1 MEFDKKTQS
10 EKTEKYKFCD
20 RFLHKFDVLA
30 KAYDAEL
37 KMLRSIE
44 KEIKDTSHG
53 VCNSGYN
60 VRYITPS
67 DISTYVA
74 NFDKALAAGL
84 LQPSVGDCNL
94 FAVESVK
101 KFIEANGC
109 IPFDMPTIGGTK
121 NTTPTMA
128 DLGDLELIVANETFK
143 KNVYSTSE
151 LKARTKYVKEDL
163 KKFESMHFTAAT
175 RSLISKLPTIIEKHS
190 ESACS
195 CTDIKCKHELGIYVG
210 NFILFALKLNL
221 LSLEQMRLYTV
232 PQVTF
237 DTCSD
242 RERKVTSLTVQ
253 EYTKMFEEDGE
264 SLEVYQEAVN
274 VKDKQPIFF
283 VFSKGIAPILSKS
296 IMKFTN
302 SKFSHMG
309 IAFSPDCRK
318 IYTYTSRG
326 EHRENYVSGETGFG
340 FTIDSIN
347 DLKRNNQEIAIM
359 VGYISNGN
367 YEIIKEQIEDFIRH
381 NTTFDATLFLNYLR
395 NKPIKNKNKYAQVCS
410 TFCDYILKSIG
421 ITVSNEPVP
430 SPGGMKEQLDKSS
443 EKLNNVFEVF
453 SGKAQEYIPETAEIE
468 VARFAARD
476 RSRAF
481 DEMYT
486 ECYHITKVDSEVRSI
501 IPFGLNFRDI
511 ALSDDH
517 EYYKNTSLALKYVM
531 SNPRSPFNQ
540 ILNKYFDPDEPQE
553 KDEAHSLL
561 RMMFGEW
568 MNRSDYD
575 DPYHR
580 PDVQFPSDPNWMD
593 KIMFGNAYYDLNYRR
608 DNPGNQTSD
617 PITAKFDVICKMFMP
632 CCHET
637 DSKKLVKCAMRIA
650 NVMEAIIDVR
660 KNDEWS
666 IPRQLSTEFLALLGD
681 ILTRV
686 LMKLYHLNTVVFDF
700 SDTMRDTMIPGI
712 LYEESG
718 DVYTE
723 DANGNVIL
731 QEAFILE
738 ADEAPKAM
746 VVSNTKESD
755 MGNVAK
761 AKHTFAQFWAKIQ
774 EWWNG
779 VCCQYFSNWEKTQE
793 KMIKWINDNKSL
805 VDEISKALGD
815 GNGTFQI
822 KVSNYVQYNIQME
835 PISNLK
841 PEEVVNK
848 FISERLEKVTND
860 DGTAETNV
868 KDDKQDQAK
877 SLADVNTYIKQMYPE
892 AIAQK
897 MLNTQTDPTNG
908 TADATKT
915 ANNNTDENRT
925 KILVNYVLYNNQ
937 NGEEPKV
944 EDSVNLT
951 GAMLNDIYANLTG
964 TQSGISKVFNTYNEK
979 VKKANSL
986 IQQQLTK
993 AEQEAAKATA
1003 AKNVEKTEATQNGD
1017 GETPA
1022 KVPEKTETEAAKAER
1037 KSQVMI
1043 AFARE
1048 MSRAEKV
1055 VSQGLTNAIIGCPK
1069 NNKDYS
1075 AYKNSFWGKNYQILS
1090 DVVREYKTRDK
1101 NANASSTTTDTNTT
1115 NNAT

>member
-1 MEFDKKTQS
+1 MIYVSIQKKKFTLYVIKHTDNFLYEENIIKKFLESEDLYMEFDKKTQS

-37 KMLRSIE
+37 KTLRSIE

-60 VRYITPS
+60 VRCITPS

-121 NTTPTMA
+121 NTTLTMA

-151 LKARTKYVKEDL
+151 LKTRAKYVKEDL
-163 KKFESMHFTAAT
+163 KKFESMHFTAAV

-190 ESACS
+190 ESACA

-347 DLKRNNQEIAIM
+347 DLKQKNQDIAIM

-367 YEIIKEQIEDFIRH
+367 YEIIKEQIEDFAHH

-476 RSRAF
+476 HSRAF

-517 EYYKNTSLALKYVM
+517 EYYKNTSLA
-531 SNPRSPFNQ
+531 SNYLNEIVGKFDSSGSQNDAHEFLVFVLDRLN
-540 ILNKYFDPDEPQE
+540 IELLNIENKYKIINNIKNDIKEEQNIYQEEDE
-553 KDEAHSLL
+553 
-561 RMMFGEW
+561 GEW
-568 MNRSDYD
+568 EEVKKGGKTM
-575 DPYHR
+575 
-580 PDVQFPSDPNWMD
+580 
-593 KIMFGNAYYDLNYRR
+593 K
-608 DNPGNQTSD
+608 QTNS
-617 PITAKFDVICKMFMP
+617 I
-632 CCHET
+632 
-637 DSKKLVKCAMRIA
+637 
-650 NVMEAIIDVR
+650 
-660 KNDEWS
+660 KNFKTS
-666 IPRQLSTEFLALLGD
+666 ILG
-681 ILTRV
+681 
-686 LMKLYHLNTVVFDF
+686 KVFQ
-700 SDTMRDTMIPGI
+700 GI
-712 LYEESG
+712 LKQDIIQKGNSQSNCQIEPFFTLHLDNEENSIENMFEKFFQKKYIVDSG
-718 DVYTE
+718 DKY
-723 DANGNVIL
+723 
-731 QEAFILE
+731 
-738 ADEAPKAM
+738 
-746 VVSNTKESD
+746 
-755 MGNVAK
+755 
-761 AKHTFAQFWAKIQ
+761 IQ
-774 EWWNG
+774 S
-779 VCCQYFSNWEKTQE
+779 F
-793 KMIKWINDNKSL
+793 
-805 VDEISKALGD
+805 
-815 GNGTFQI
+815 
-822 KVSNYVQYNIQME
+822 
-835 PISNLK
+835 
-841 PEEVVNK
+841 
-848 FISERLEKVTND
+848 LEKC
-860 DGTAETNV
+860 
-868 KDDKQDQAK
+868 
-877 SLADVNTYIKQMYPE
+877 
-892 AIAQK
+892 
-897 MLNTQTDPTNG
+897 PT
-908 TADATKT
+908 
-915 ANNNTDENRT
+915 
-925 KILVNYVLYNNQ
+925 I
-937 NGEEPKV
+937 
-944 EDSVNLT
+944 
-951 GAMLNDIYANLTG
+951 
-964 TQSGISKVFNTYNEK
+964 F
-979 VKKANSL
+979 
-986 IQQQLTK
+986 
-993 AEQEAAKATA
+993 
-1003 AKNVEKTEATQNGD
+1003 
-1017 GETPA
+1017 
-1022 KVPEKTETEAAKAER
+1022 
-1037 KSQVMI
+1037 
-1043 AFARE
+1043 
-1048 MSRAEKV
+1048 
-1055 VSQGLTNAIIGCPK
+1055 II
-1069 NNKDYS
+1069 
-1075 AYKNSFWGKNYQILS
+1075 
-1090 DVVREYKTRDK
+1090 
-1101 NANASSTTTDTNTT
+1101 NASKI
-1115 NNAT
+1115 

>member
-37 KMLRSIE
+37 KTLRSIE

-109 IPFDMPTIGGTK
+109 IPFDMPTVGGTK

-151 LKARTKYVKEDL
+151 LKTRTKYVKEDL
-163 KKFESMHFTAAT
+163 KKFESMHFTAAV

-195 CTDIKCKHELGIYVG
+195 CTDIKCKHELGVYVG

-347 DLKRNNQEIAIM
+347 DLKQNNQEIAIM

-367 YEIIKEQIEDFIRH
+367 YEIIKEQIEDFTRH

-517 EYYKNTSLALKYVM
+517 EYYKNTCLALKYVM

-723 DANGNVIL
+723 DENGNVVL

-815 GNGTFQI
+815 GNGAFQI

-848 FISERLEKVTND
+848 FISERLEKAA
-860 DGTAETNV
+860 DGTTTVNQEV
-868 KDDKQDQAK
+868 QGQDAQT
-877 SLADVNTYIKQMYPE
+877 SLNDVNAYIKQMYPE

-925 KILVNYVLYNNQ
+925 KVLVNYVLYNSQ

-993 AEQEAAKATA
+993 SEQEAAKAAA
-1003 AKNVEKTEATQNGD
+1003 AKNVEKTEAVQNSD
-1017 GETPA
+1017 GETAA

-1069 NNKDYS
+1069 NNKDYA

>member
-37 KMLRSIE
+37 KTLRSIE

-60 VRYITPS
+60 VRFITPS

-121 NTTPTMA
+121 HNPPTMA
-128 DLGDLELIVANETFK
+128 DLGDLELVVANETFK

-151 LKARTKYVKEDL
+151 LKSRAKYVKEDL
-163 KKFESMHFTAAT
+163 KKFESMHFTAAA

-190 ESACS
+190 ESACA

-242 RERKVTSLTVQ
+242 RERKVTSTTVQ

-274 VKDKQPIFF
+274 VKDKQPLFFIF
-283 VFSKGIAPILSKS
+283 SRGIAPILSKS

-309 IAFSPDCRK
+309 IAFSADCRK

-340 FTIDSIN
+340 FTLDSIN

-359 VGYISNGN
+359 VGYISNAN
-367 YEIIKEQIEDFIRH
+367 FEIIKEQIEDFTRH

-517 EYYKNTSLALKYVM
+517 EYYKNTALALKYVM

-637 DSKKLVKCAMRIA
+637 DSKKLVKCALRIA
-650 NVMEAIIDVR
+650 DVMEAIIGVR

-723 DANGNVIL
+723 DENGNLVL

-738 ADEAPKAM
+738 ASEAPKAM
-746 VVSNTKESD
+746 VVSNTKASD
-755 MGNVAK
+755 MSGVAK
-761 AKHTFAQFWAKIQ
+761 AKHSFAQFWGNLQ
-774 EWWNG
+774 NWWNG
-779 VCCQYFSNWEKTQE
+779 VCCKFFGNWEKTQE
-793 KMIKWINDNKSL
+793 KLIKWINDNKSL
-805 VDEISKALGD
+805 VDEIAKALGNGND
-815 GNGTFQI
+815 GAFQI
-822 KVSNYVQYNIQME
+822 NISNYVKYDVQIDA
-835 PISNLK
+835 ISKL
-841 PEEVVNK
+841 
-848 FISERLEKVTND
+848 D
-860 DGTAETNV
+860 
-868 KDDKQDQAK
+868 
-877 SLADVNTYIKQMYPE
+877 PE
-892 AIAQK
+892 AIVNDFISKRINTENNNSINDDQKDPKTALDEINKEYISKMYPTEIAQK
-897 MLNTQTDPTNG
+897 IISAETSPTG
-908 TADATKT
+908 KEASDVKK
-915 ANNNTDENRT
+915 ANENTDENRT
-925 KILVNYVLYNNQ
+925 DILVNYVLFKSP
-937 NGEEPKV
+937 NGEAPVAKDEKLSG
-944 EDSVNLT
+944 E
-951 GAMLNDIYANLTG
+951 MLLDIYSNLTG

-986 IQQQLTK
+986 IQQKL
-993 AEQEAAKATA
+993 
-1003 AKNVEKTEATQNGD
+1003 
-1017 GETPA
+1017 
-1022 KVPEKTETEAAKAER
+1022 TETERAALKDKGAESEEKTKKAAEGTTGNDGTLEASNATTEQAKSSER
-1037 KSQVMI
+1037 KSETMI

-1069 NNKDYS
+1069 NNKDYE
-1075 AYKNSFWGKNYQILS
+1075 AYKNSFWGRNYQILS

-1101 NANASSTTTDTNTT
+1101 NATASTDTNTT
-1115 NNAT
+1115 TNNPA